1 MFVEKE
7 FFVGLRDLEKK
18 NKLSN
23 TALLSYLED
32 MGGLHSNLVGNGLND
47 IERVKHTWILLGWK
61 IKLFNRPMYTDTLR
75 IKTWSRKMDK
85 LYAFRDFEIY
95 DDKNNKIGIAT
106 SKWVYVNIDTGR
118 ITKTTVELEEKYGT
132 EDIKVFEEEDLEK
145 LKAPENFI
153 EECEYKITKD
163 MIDINKHVHNIYFLD
178 IAKEVIPE
186 NIYNENEFNCFEI
199 MYKKEIKYGE
209 TVKCLFSEEEE
220 YYTIV
225 IKNESEVIHAI
236 IRLYK

>member
-7 FFVGLRDLEKK
+7 FYIGLRDLEKK

-23 TALLSYLED
+23 TALLGYLED
-32 MGGLHSNLVGNGLND
+32 MGGFHSNLVGNGLND
-47 IERVKHTWILLGWK
+47 IEKVKHTWILLGWK
-61 IKLFNRPMYTDTLR
+61 IKLFSRPMYTDTLK

-85 LYAFRDFEIY
+85 IYAFRDFEIF
-95 DDKNNKIGIAT
+95 DENNTKIGIAT

-118 ITKTTVELEEKYGT
+118 ITKTTEELENKYGT
-132 EDIKVFEEEDLEK
+132 ENIKVFEEEDLEK
-145 LKAPENFI
+145 LKVPETFLA
-153 EECEYKITKD
+153 ECEYKITKD

-186 NIYNENEFNCFEI
+186 EVYYGNDFNYFEI

-209 TVKCLFSEEEE
+209 TVKCLFAEEEA

-225 IKNESEVIHAI
+225 IKDKENNIHSI
-236 IRLYK
+236 IKLYK